1 MNVKLDKIK
10 KIQQNNGLTLKSD
23 VCVYNNVGVI
33 NNLASENLDQFR
45 LTPGAKRMLILKRLD
60 TCVSDK
66 DFVSLMRLL
75 NEIDAEE
82 DKRTGGI
89 RDNNLTVAWSDSSD
103 AEVVNDN
110 LT

>member
-1 MNVKLDKIK
+1 MKNILDKVK
-10 KIQQNNGLTLKSD
+10 TIQQNNNLTLKSD
-23 VCVYNNVGVI
+23 VTVYNNVGML

-82 DKRTGGI
+82 DKRNGGI

>member
-1 MNVKLDKIK
+1 MNVKLNKIK
-10 KIQQNNGLTLKSD
+10 EIQKNNSLSLKSD
-23 VCVYNNVGVI
+23 IAVYNNVGML

-103 AEVVNDN
+103 AEVISDN

>member
-1 MNVKLDKIK
+1 MTVKLDKIK

-23 VCVYNNVGVI
+23 VTVYNNVGML
-33 NNLASENLDQFR
+33 NDLASENLDQFR

-103 AEVVNDN
+103 AEVISDN

>member
-1 MNVKLDKIK
+1 MNVKLSKIK
-10 KIQQNNGLTLKSD
+10 EIQKNNNLTLKSD
-23 VCVYNNVGVI
+23 VTVYNNVGML
-33 NNLASENLDQFR
+33 NNLATENLDQFR
-45 LTPGAKRMLILKRLD
+45 LSPGAKRMLILKRLD

>member
-1 MNVKLDKIK
+1 MNVKLSKIK
-10 KIQQNNGLTLKSD
+10 EIQKNNNLTLKSD
-23 VCVYNNVGVI
+23 VTVYNNVGML

-60 TCVSDK
+60 TCLSDK

-82 DKRTGGI
+82 DKRNGGI

-103 AEVVNDN
+103 AEVISDN

>member
-23 VCVYNNVGVI
+23 VAVYNNVGML

-82 DKRTGGI
+82 DKSTGGI

-103 AEVVNDN
+103 ADIVQDS
-110 LT
+110 

>member
-23 VCVYNNVGVI
+23 VCIYNNVGVL

-45 LTPGAKRMLILKRLD
+45 LSPGAKRMLILKRLD

-82 DKRTGGI
+82 DKSTGGI

>member
-1 MNVKLDKIK
+1 MTVKLNKIK
-10 KIQQNNGLTLKSD
+10 EIQENNNLTLKSD
-23 VCVYNNVGVI
+23 VCIYNNVGML

-82 DKRTGGI
+82 DKRNGGI
-89 RDNNLTVAWSDSSD
+89 KDNNLTVAWSDSSD
-103 AEVVNDN
+103 ADIVQDS
-110 LT
+110 

>member
-23 VCVYNNVGVI
+23 VCIYNNVGVL

-45 LTPGAKRMLILKRLD
+45 LSPGAKRMLILKRLD

-75 NEIDAEE
+75 NEIDTEE

>member
-1 MNVKLDKIK
+1 MKNLLDKVK
-10 KIQQNNGLTLKSD
+10 TIQQNNGLTLKSD
-23 VCVYNNVGVI
+23 VTVSNNVGML

-45 LTPGAKRMLILKRLD
+45 LSPGAKRMLILKRLD

-82 DKRTGGI
+82 DKRNGGI

>member
-10 KIQQNNGLTLKSD
+10 KIQQNNNLTLKSD
-23 VCVYNNVGVI
+23 VCIYNNVGVL

-103 AEVVNDN
+103 ADIVQDS
-110 LT
+110 

>member
-1 MNVKLDKIK
+1 MKNLLDKVK
-10 KIQQNNGLTLKSD
+10 TIQQNNGLTLKSD
-23 VCVYNNVGVI
+23 VAVYNNVGVI

-60 TCVSDK
+60 TCASDK

-89 RDNNLTVAWSDSSD
+89 RDNNLTVVWSDSSD
-103 AEVVNDN
+103 ADIVQDS
-110 LT
+110 

>member
-1 MNVKLDKIK
+1 MTVKLNKIK
-10 KIQQNNGLTLKSD
+10 EIQKNNNLTLKSD
-23 VCVYNNVGVI
+23 VCVYNNVGML

-45 LTPGAKRMLILKRLD
+45 LSPGAKRMLILKRLD
-60 TCVSDK
+60 TCQSDK

-82 DKRTGGI
+82 DKRNGGI

-103 AEVVNDN
+103 AEVISDN

>member
-23 VCVYNNVGVI
+23 VTVYNNVGVL

-82 DKRTGGI
+82 DKRNGGI

-103 AEVVNDN
+103 ADIVQDS
-110 LT
+110 